1 MGMLEWTRQMLEF
14 LGGSRDQAPAGF
26 PVPRNPVLWGIWWAS
41 LSLVI
46 YVFCGQSSKFIYID
60 F

>member
-1 MGMLEWTRQMLEF
+1 MSFLWWKQFCEY
-14 LGGSRDQAPAGF
+14 LGGAGDAPPSG
-26 PVPRNPVLWGIWWAS
+26 VPLSLQSPLWGIWWGLLAG
-41 LSLVI
+41 LI